1 MGSARELSYAE
12 SREIEN
18 PCYVDVRA
26 PSEYAAD
33 HIPGALNL
41 PLFDDAER
49 AKIGEIYHNISQDQ
63 ARLAGLELVAPKLP
77 QLIKALAEIGAG
89 SDTGAAT
96 GAGADG
102 IYGDA
107 TGQIQTKRGI
117 KHQPVLYCWRGGL
130 RSLAVAGAAELM
142 GIPCLR
148 LRGGYRDYRHWL
160 MESIKAP
167 LPFKT
172 VVLHGLTGCGK
183 TAILHLLKHK
193 HGLQTVDLEGLAK
206 HRGSVFGHI
215 GLGEQP
221 TQKYFQSL
229 LYHELA
235 GLDTARPVIVE
246 CESRRIGRLLLDEP
260 FYEAMRRG
268 ARILL
273 YDTPAGRTQRLLTD
287 YEPHSHMRHISAALQ
302 SPPLQ
307 RKFGARN
314 ISGLTASLQAG
325 AYEEVISFLLT
336 HYYDPL
342 YHYPHQPAKD
352 YALCADS
359 GNEEQ
364 AAAAIAE
371 FIAKL

>member
-1 MGSARELSYAE
+1 MSYAE
-12 SREIEN
+12 SRELDN
-18 PCYVDVRA
+18 PCYVDVRTPA
-26 PSEYAAD
+26 EYAAD

-49 AKIGEIYHNISQDQ
+49 AKIGEIYHNINPGQ

-77 QLIKALAEIGAG
+77 LLMEALAGIGAG
-89 SDTGAAT
+89 AN
-96 GAGADG
+96 
-102 IYGDA
+102 
-107 TGQIQTKRGI
+107 
-117 KHQPVLYCWRGGL
+117 KHAPVLYCWRGGL
-130 RSLAVAGAAELM
+130 RSQAVAGAAELM

-148 LRGGYRDYRHWL
+148 LHGGYRDYRRWL
-160 MESIKAP
+160 MERVNAP
-167 LPFKT
+167 LPFQL

-183 TAILHLLKHK
+183 TAVLHLLKHQY
-193 HGLQTVDLEGLAK
+193 GLQVVDLEGLAH

-215 GLGEQP
+215 GLGGQP

-235 GLDTARPVIVE
+235 GLDTARPLIVE

-260 FYEAMRRG
+260 LCDAIRRG

-273 YDTPAGRTQRLLTD
+273 YDTPAGRAQRLLKD
-287 YEPHSHMRHISAALQ
+287 YAPACHMQPILAALQ
-302 SPPLQ
+302 SPPLR
-307 RKFGARN
+307 RKFGVRRTGELADR
-314 ISGLTASLQAG
+314 LQAG
-325 AYEEVISFLLT
+325 AYEEVIGFLLT

-342 YHYPHQPAKD
+342 YHYPSEPSGD
-352 YALCADS
+352 YALCVDS

-364 AAAAIAE
+364 AASEIAE